1 MSTASKFFYN
11 HASQK
16 SALAA
21 ETTVALLFLTGAK
34 ELFWY
39 LEQPQDK
46 VRAWRRETSEEELDE
61 EL

>member
-1 MSTASKFFYN
+1 MVEVGLVSILNFPPN
-11 HASQK
+11 RLIVQQK
-16 SALAA
+16 KG
-21 ETTVALLFLTGAK
+21 VLLFLTVAK
-34 ELFWY
+34 ELFRY